1 MDEERYGWGPALDEI
16 ARRKQ
21 EAFAMGGEA
30 RKARQRERG
39 RLDARE
45 RLATLFDPG
54 TFFELGTLVGTSE
67 DPPVPGDALVAGSG
81 RIDGRPALA
90 GAEDVTVLG
99 GSIGSGSSDKR
110 YRLCQLARQERV
122 PLVMM
127 LEGAGHRV
135 TEAASG
141 RRPGDLMGLAELSGV
156 VPLVGLVLGASAGH
170 GALTA
175 PLCDFVVMTVS
186 ASIFAAG
193 PPLVRSATG
202 EDVTKEVLGGP
213 PVAAAV
219 GGVVH
224 NVVSDDVEAIAL
236 ARRYLAHFA
245 TNGWGAPPVRTG
257 PGTDRR
263 RVDLLRLIPPDPRRP
278 YPIRPVL
285 AEIVDDGEFLEVQPD
300 FGRSIVTVLTHIG
313 GRSVAVVAND
323 PATLAGTIDSDAADK
338 AAHFLDV
345 ADAFGLPC
353 VFLADNPG
361 VLAGT
366 VAESQGILR
375 HAARLF
381 AVQHRMRVPKLHVTL
396 RKAFGFGSSV
406 MAMNP
411 FDGQT
416 VTLALPSITLGAL
429 PADSAASRIDDEDE
443 RARVAAEQSEASVR
457 AAARLSYDEVVDP
470 RDLRDALL
478 TALDLAK
485 GRDTAP
491 IEPRAL
497 GILP

>member
-1 MDEERYGWGPALDEI
+1 MDDELHGWGPALREI
-16 ARRKQ
+16 ARRKD
-21 EAFAMGGEA
+21 EAYAMGG
-30 RKARQRERG
+30 RPRLTRQHERG

-54 TFFELGTLVGTSE
+54 TFTEIGTLVGTTES
-67 DPPVPGDALVAGSG
+67 PPVPGDALVCGSG
-81 RIDGRPALA
+81 RIDGRPVLA

-99 GSIGSGSSDKR
+99 GSIGAGASDKR

-122 PLVMM
+122 PLVML

-135 TEAASG
+135 SDGAGG
-141 RRPGDLMGLAELSGV
+141 RRPGDLMGLAELSGE
-156 VPLVGLVLGASAGH
+156 VPLVSLVLGASAGH

-175 PLCDFVVMTVS
+175 PLCDFAVMTGT

-202 EDVTKEVLGGP
+202 EDVTKEALGGP
-213 PVAAAV
+213 DVAIGS

-224 NVVSDDVEAIAL
+224 NVVADDPSAIAL
-236 ARRYLAHFA
+236 ARRYLAHFP
-245 TNGWGAPPVRTG
+245 TNAWQAPPDRPGGDTG
-257 PGTDRR
+257 SRR
-263 RVDLLRLIPPDPRRP
+263 LDVLELIPPDPRRP

-285 AEIVDDGEFLEVQPD
+285 AELFDDGELLEVQPG
-300 FGRSIVTVLTHIG
+300 FGRSVVCALAHLG
-313 GRSVAVVAND
+313 GRSIAVVAND
-323 PATLAGTIDSDAADK
+323 PATLAGTVDVTAADK

-353 VFLADNPG
+353 LFLADNPG
-361 VLAGT
+361 VQAGT
-366 VAESQGILR
+366 VGEGQGILR

-381 AVQHRMRVPKLHVTL
+381 AVQHRLRVPKLHVTL

-416 VTLALPSITLGAL
+416 VSLALPSVTLGAM
-429 PADSAASRIDDEDE
+429 PAASEASAIDDPEE
-443 RARVAAEQSEASVR
+443 RARVAAEQAEASVR
-457 AAARLSYDEVVDP
+457 AAARLAYDEVVDP

-478 TALDLAK
+478 AGLSLAQ
-485 GRDTAP
+485 GRDAATRT
-491 IEPRAL
+491 PRGF